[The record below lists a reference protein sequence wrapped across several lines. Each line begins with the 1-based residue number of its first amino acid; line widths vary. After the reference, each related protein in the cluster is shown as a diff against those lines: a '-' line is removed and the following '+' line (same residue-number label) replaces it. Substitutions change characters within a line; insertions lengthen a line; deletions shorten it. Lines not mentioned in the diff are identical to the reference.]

1 VVLIHGIYGSSPDSW
16 TTGSDSIWINKALA
30 GASENKGRLMSY
42 GYHTDIE
49 NGRYYTPCGVY
60 HEAEALLEALRKLR
74 TSEITYFFGYPHRHS
89 SVGLLEEAVLRLTA
103 QKQQKWSGHMV
114 GYAKSLTDTII
125 KVNDAFLGTQ
135 MLTQANFINVVSNLH
150 LDLSQ
155 QVFPLCMS
163 TTATPFERVVKM
175 DKSNSDLILAGEDGF
190 HPVNDIPDTDWLMGS
205 FTGEQHVALR
215 MIINQ
220 ASPVQP
226 YQNVD
231 NNWQNPDLLDL
242 PKRKE
247 TLIMH
252 MRCSSGAEAA
262 SENASFFL
270 DKNKSGT
277 SMLVILDST
286 IATP

>member
-1 VVLIHGIYGSSPDSW
+1 
-16 TTGSDSIWINKALA
+16 
-30 GASENKGRLMSY
+30 
-42 GYHTDIE
+42 
-49 NGRYYTPCGVY
+49 
-60 HEAEALLEALRKLR
+60 
-74 TSEITYFFGYPHRHS
+74 
-89 SVGLLEEAVLRLTA
+89 
-103 QKQQKWSGHMV
+103 
-114 GYAKSLTDTII
+114 
-125 KVNDAFLGTQ
+125 
-135 MLTQANFINVVSNLH
+135 
-150 LDLSQ
+150 
-155 QVFPLCMS
+155 
-163 TTATPFERVVKM
+163 
-175 DKSNSDLILAGEDGF
+175 
-190 HPVNDIPDTDWLMGS
+190 
-205 FTGEQHVALR
+205 

-277 SMLVILDST
+277 FHPLLYMKFDARDTRFNNCDAMMRTFLARIVCNRLQTESVASRSMDGLIRAGALHRNNLSEELET
-286 IATP
+286 LRSANGKQKSSQMITELIYIQI